1 MMGMKRVSTMQKP
14 SDNQRMN
21 AVRQFVDNVLR
32 NGSDRYHEKPIPLL
46 ADGIHRSSGEH
57 LTWKFP
63 DGSTAVI
70 SNLAC
75 QQNFLRVL
83 TALTNLTGDPQ
94 YKKRTDSIIRHYFRH
109 YQDQYGLL
117 FWGGHRFIDLKTW
130 EVVGPS
136 EKEYVHELK
145 NCFPSYSMMYEINPK
160 ATVAFLKAFWNAHV
174 CRWDILEI
182 SRHGRYGLEP
192 GELWNHSFANPPSF
206 QETTGLS
213 FLSAGNDLIYAGLS
227 LFQLTGDSGALLWA
241 KRLREQYAKA
251 RHPHTKLGA
260 YLFTQ
265 AKKVAHT
272 DDDSDTRACFGD
284 RAKRQFG
291 PEFGDIALE
300 GNLLLEREAKALY
313 SENALMILEIAP
325 KLNEMGADLIHWVC
339 EGMAAYAQYAYIP
352 ETNQFKPLFADGTD
366 LTGYQLKRNG
376 YYGNAGDI
384 LKPFS
389 ANNFFVAYAR
399 GFLVTHDERL
409 WDIARGIARAN
420 NLGDIGQTPGERME
434 LNLNTSCDDPY
445 ALFAVLD
452 IYKQTSHPAYLEL
465 ARKIGDNLV
474 QNRFH
479 DGYFLSN
486 PGYEYVNIDTIEPYA
501 LLALEAV
508 IKGKADAVP
517 PFING
522 SGYIDGDYL
531 AKDGSV
537 ITIHSTDLYEKEL

>member
-1 MMGMKRVSTMQKP
+1 MNTMSKS
-14 SDNQRMN
+14 SDNQRLDT
-21 AVRQFVDNVLR
+21 VRQFVHNVFR
-32 NGSDRYHEKPIPLL
+32 NGSDRYHQKPIPLL
-46 ADGIHRSSGEH
+46 ADGIHRTTGEH
-57 LTWKFP
+57 LMWKFP

-83 TALTNLTGDPQ
+83 TALTNLTGDSQ
-94 YKKRTDSIIRHYFRH
+94 YKNRAVDIIRHYFRH

-117 FWGGHRFIDLKTW
+117 YWGGHRFIDLKTW

-145 NCFPSYSMMYEINPK
+145 NTFPYYSLMYEVNPK

-174 CRWDILEI
+174 CHWDILEI

-192 GELWNHSFANPPSF
+192 GELWNHSFAHPPSF
-206 QETTGLS
+206 SETTGLS
-213 FLSAGNDLIYAGLS
+213 FLSAGNDLIYAGLA
-227 LFQLTGDSGALLWA
+227 LFQLTGDTGALTWA

-265 AKKVAHT
+265 PKKVADT
-272 DDDSDTRACFGD
+272 DNDWDTRSCFGD

-291 PEFGDIALE
+291 PEFGEIALE
-300 GNLLLEREAKALY
+300 GNLLLERESKALY
-313 SENALMILEIAP
+313 SENALMLLQIAP
-325 KLNEMGADLIHWVC
+325 KLNEMGTDLVNWVR
-339 EGMAAYAQYAYIP
+339 EGMVAFAQYAYIP
-352 ETNQFKPLFADGTD
+352 QTNQFKPLFADGTD

-376 YYGNAGDI
+376 YYGNTGDI
-384 LKPFS
+384 LKPFP
-389 ANNFFVAYAR
+389 ANNSFFIAYAR
-399 GFLVTHDERL
+399 GFLITRDERL
-409 WDIARGIARAN
+409 WETARGIASAN
-420 NLGDIGQTPGERME
+420 SLGDIGRTPGEGLD
-434 LNLNTSCDDPY
+434 LNMNTPCDDPY
-445 ALFAVLD
+445 ALLAILD
-452 IYKQTSHPAYLEL
+452 VYRQTPNPAYLEL
-465 ARKIGDNLV
+465 ACKIGDNLI
-474 QNRFH
+474 QNRFR

-486 PGYEYVNIDTIEPYA
+486 PSYEYVNIDTVEPYA

-508 IKGKADAVP
+508 IQGKPDDVP

-531 AKDGSV
+531 AKDGSILTV
-537 ITIHSTDLYEKEL
+537 HSTDLFEKEL